1 MNKDVKI
8 AAAVIAGIIL
18 IAIFDRPRGAS
29 PDMAYEAMSQAMQ
42 QVGQTAAKASS
53 SNEPSCYHN
62 GIELKGKVQFVD
74 SFPDLKIKFV
84 SSFADIDVQF
94 VSSFPDDCGQWQE
107 VSSFPDFTV
116 QVVDSF
122 PDIEVRKVSSFPGMN

>member
-8 AAAVIAGIIL
+8 ALGVIAVIIL
-18 IAIFDRPRGAS
+18 IAIAEQPSAS
-29 PDMAYEAMSQAMQ
+29 RSVGSDAYKVTQAANQ
-42 QVGQTAAKASS
+42 AASS
-53 SNEPSCYHN
+53 STPTTTSSDCRHN

-122 PDIEVRKVSSFPGMN
+122 PEIEVKKVSSFPGMN